1 MNLKDPKSM
10 NNILA
15 NVLRTGVSISAAVI
29 LVGFLIFVFRYAT
42 LSVSP
47 YIQYHSGIAPHGD
60 FSVSLSSMVTGL
72 TSFNPYSIIE
82 LGLLILL
89 ATPVSRVFLSI
100 VLFELEGDRR
110 YVYITLAV
118 FLILLF
124 SMIITPFIPSFGG

>member
-15 NVLRTGVSISAAVI
+15 NLLRFGVIISAAVI
-29 LVGFLIFVFRYAT
+29 LVGLLIFVFRYST
-42 LSVSP
+42 LSASP
-47 YIQYHSGIAPHGD
+47 YIQYHSGKAPHGN
-60 FSVSLSSMVTGL
+60 FSVSLPSMVSGL
-72 TSFNPYSIIE
+72 ASFNPYSIIE
-82 LGLLILL
+82 LGLLLLL

-100 VLFELEGDRR
+100 VLFQLEGDRR

-124 SMIITPFIPSFGG
+124 SMIVTPFIPNFGG